1 MISHYLVGE
10 QKNLAWQVMKV
21 RLVYSLNVFQLSS
34 DVLPPYPTV
43 NLNTF
48 RAGVEADATD
58 AAALG
63 PAPQGAPRL
72 WGPRAMVF
80 G

>member
-1 MISHYLVGE
+1 MLRIFLTITVSVATCE
-10 QKNLAWQVMKV
+10 QGRPQ
-21 RLVYSLNVFQLSS
+21 
-34 DVLPPYPTV
+34 
-43 NLNTF
+43 
-48 RAGVEADATD
+48 ADATD

-63 PAPQGAPRL
+63 PAPLGAPRLWGPRASGGPVPLGVPRL